1 MTSFLGSVY
10 RTKSTLQIEGMLAL
24 ANRRY
29 LDFIFCSP
37 GSVSESPET
46 IKLESPGLTS
56 EYQGMTLGEYHR
68 LDDHYGAPSYVQAH
82 TVGGGPCYLYR
93 NEKDGAWY
101 VDDGMKGEGRL
112 FNQSRG
118 NTVPTKGWEVRV
130 NIKTNQRQE
139 DSSLTITAGEVPVCS
154 KIMWVT
160 AVADGCL
167 TRVFVAECAVTT
179 SQSTAASSPPAIT
192 TLEVG

>member
-1 MTSFLGSVY
+1 MC
-10 RTKSTLQIEGMLAL
+10 EG
-24 ANRRY
+24 
-29 LDFIFCSP
+29 
-37 GSVSESPET
+37 PET
-46 IKLESPGLTS
+46 IKLESAGLTS

-68 LDDHYGAPSYVQAH
+68 LEDHCGAMCYVQAH
-82 TVGGGPCYLYR
+82 TVGGRPCYLYR
-93 NEKDGAWY
+93 YEEDGAWY

-118 NTVPTKGWEVRV
+118 NTVPTTGWEVRL

-160 AVADGCL
+160 VWTGWCWW
-167 TRVFVAECAVTT
+167 
-179 SQSTAASSPPAIT
+179 
-192 TLEVG
+192 